1 MNPNKRYQQLE
12 RWAIETL
19 DSSQIKIN
27 PINSDASFRNYFR
40 VSDHSG
46 TTYVIMDS
54 PPDKENNEQ
63 FIFISELLTK
73 MEIPSTTVYA
83 KDLSMG
89 FFLLSDLGSVTLLD
103 HNLETATLEERRE
116 AFYDAN
122 MEPKPFETR
131 LAAKRE
137 ELYSEAIKILLLIQ
151 KNGNAF
157 LDQLPAYDA
166 ELLETEMNLFIDWY
180 CIKELGM
187 NVEELNEFNLSECFK
202 YLSDSVLRQP
212 QVFVHRDYHSRN
224 IMISKRGEIG
234 IIDFQDAVVGP
245 ITYDLV
251 SLLRDCY
258 IELPV
263 VEIRHWLKMVYQRLI
278 KEDLLDISYEKFEVD
293 FDLMGCQRHLKA
305 IGIFSRLKYR
315 DGKLNYIKDVPR
327 TLRYLKKIS
336 KKYDVLE
343 PLYNFVNSTHKQ

>member
-1 MNPNKRYQQLE
+1 MNPEKRYQLLK

-19 DSSQIKIN
+19 DSSQIEIN
-27 PINSDASFRNYFR
+27 PINSDASFRNYYR

-73 MEIPSTTVYA
+73 MEIPSTVVYA

-89 FFLLSDLGSVTLLD
+89 FFILSDLGPVTLLD
-103 HNLETATLEERRE
+103 R
-116 AFYDAN
+116 N
-122 MEPKPFETR
+122 MDTR
-131 LAAKRE
+131 IKTKRE
-137 ELYSEAIKILLLIQ
+137 KLYTEAINILLLIQ
-151 KNGNAF
+151 KNGNNF
-157 LDQLPAYDA
+157 VDQLPGYDL
-166 ELLETEMNLFIDWY
+166 ELLENEMNLFLDWY
-180 CIKELGM
+180 CIKELGISAAQ
-187 NVEELNEFNLSECFK
+187 LNEFNLGKCFK
-202 YLSDSVLRQP
+202 YLSESALKQV

-224 IMISKRGEIG
+224 IMISKLGELG
-234 IIDFQDAVVGP
+234 IIDFQDAVLGP

-258 IELPV
+258 IELSEN
-263 VEIRHWLKMVYQRLI
+263 EIRHWLEVVYQRLI
-278 KEDLLDISYEKFEVD
+278 NENLLHISYEKFEVD

-305 IGIFSRLKYR
+305 IGIFSRLKHR
-315 DGKLNYIKDVPR
+315 DGKPNYMKDVPR
-327 TLRYLKKIS
+327 TLGYLKKIS

-343 PLYNFVNSTHKQ
+343 PLHNFVNSTHLQ